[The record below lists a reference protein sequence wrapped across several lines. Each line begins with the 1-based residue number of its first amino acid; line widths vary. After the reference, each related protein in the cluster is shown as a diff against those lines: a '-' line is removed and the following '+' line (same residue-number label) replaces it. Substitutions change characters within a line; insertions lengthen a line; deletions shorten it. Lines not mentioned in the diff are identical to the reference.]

1 MKTSPSSVLQAQLE
15 AALDGIE
22 GWLDPTEAWALHET
36 AREACSSGSTPTI
49 VEVGSYHG
57 RSTISLA
64 FGARAGGGGRVFA
77 VDPQEWRP
85 DQNER
90 FLRNVKNAGIEDLV
104 EQRRTYSCE
113 AAKTFAPES
122 VDVLFI
128 DGDHDYPAVHDDI
141 ESWMPKVAPGGVV
154 AFNDAVWWDGV
165 RQALRETIAGGRS
178 EFRNPRW
185 VSNTVF
191 FDHPPAFRWTVRDSI
206 RLQRLKVFLA
216 VAGRW
221 ARFHAR
227 VAAHERKRDVLK
239 RIDLRLMSMTL
250 KLALPKAYPSP

>member
-1 MKTSPSSVLQAQLE
+1 MKPIPRNELQEQLD
-15 AALDGIE
+15 AALDGVE

-36 AREACSSGSTPTI
+36 ARMACSCGSKPTM
-49 VEVGSYHG
+49 VEIGSYHG

-77 VDPQEWRP
+77 VDPQAWWP

-90 FLRNVKNAGIEDLV
+90 FLANVKRAGIEDLV
-104 EQRRTYSCE
+104 EQRRTYSSE
-113 AAKTFAPES
+113 AAKTFPAES

-141 ESWMPKVAPGGVV
+141 ESWIPKVAPGGVV

-165 RQALRETIAGGRS
+165 RQALRETIAGGPS
-178 EFRNPRW
+178 AFRNPRW
-185 VSNTVF
+185 VSNTLF
-191 FDHPPAFRWTVRDSI
+191 FDHPPPARWTLGDSI
-206 RLQRLKVFLA
+206 RLRRLQVFLA

-227 VAAHERKRDVLK
+227 VAAWERNGDLLK
-239 RIDLRLMSMTL
+239 RIDLRLMSMSL
-250 KLALPKAYPSP
+250 RVVLPKI